1 MFEMKVE
8 ATASK
13 TKPSVEV
20 LDKTF
25 EVLKKAGFPED
36 KLKEAYE
43 ELKECTE
50 ETKSED
56 SSEMEV
62 KNNTPKNEQS
72 AQDPKTLLMR
82 GMKSLFEKMGK

>member
-8 ATASK
+8 ATDSK

-20 LDKTF
+20 LDKAF

-50 ETKSED
+50 GTESED
-56 SSEMEV
+56 SPAMEV
-62 KNNTPKNEQS
+62 KNNAPKNEQS
-72 AQDPKTLLMR
+72 AQDPKTLLME
-82 GMKSLFEKMGK
+82 GMKSLFEKM